1 MDSMFH
7 SIAIFLV
14 CVSVFLLLWDVRGFK
29 ERYHQEKNDL
39 TKEIKNICSI
49 FEKLSRRVTKAEHNT
64 KEIGFDLETLSRK
77 VDEIELKIDNIELET
92 DDIKQRIDDI
102 KRETDDIKQ
111 RIDETEKIA
120 AQDEETE
127 DQRKER
133 EINERLGKD
142 IRNMLS
148 YDPYEAFRKK
158 AGR

>member
-49 FEKLSRRVTKAEHNT
+49 FGKLSRRVTKAEHNT

-77 VDEIELKIDNIELET
+77 IDEIELKIDNIEL
-92 DDIKQRIDDI
+92 
-102 KRETDDIKQ
+102 ETDDIKQ

>member
-77 VDEIELKIDNIELET
+77 IDEIELKIDNIELET
-92 DDIKQRIDDI
+92 DDIKQRID
-102 KRETDDIKQ
+102 
-111 RIDETEKIA
+111 ETEKIS

>member
-77 VDEIELKIDNIELET
+77 IDEIELKIDETEHKINNIEL
-92 DDIKQRIDDI
+92 
-102 KRETDDIKQ
+102 ETDDIKQ

>member
-14 CVSVFLLLWDVRGFK
+14 CVSVFLLLWDVRRFK

-77 VDEIELKIDNIELET
+77 IDEIELKIDETELKINNIEL
-92 DDIKQRIDDI
+92 
-102 KRETDDIKQ
+102 ETDDIKQ

>member
-64 KEIGFDLETLSRK
+64 KEICFDLETLSRK
-77 VDEIELKIDNIELET
+77 IDEIELKIDNIEL
-92 DDIKQRIDDI
+92 
-102 KRETDDIKQ
+102 ETDDIKQ

>member
-64 KEIGFDLETLSRK
+64 KEIGFDLETLSLK
-77 VDEIELKIDNIELET
+77 IDEIELKINNIEL
-92 DDIKQRIDDI
+92 
-102 KRETDDIKQ
+102 ETDDIKQ

>member
-49 FEKLSRRVTKAEHNT
+49 FEKLSQRVTKAEHNT

-77 VDEIELKIDNIELET
+77 VDEIEHKIDNIEL
-92 DDIKQRIDDI
+92 
-102 KRETDDIKQ
+102 ETDDIKQ

>member
-49 FEKLSRRVTKAEHNT
+49 FEKLSRRVTKAEHKT

-77 VDEIELKIDNIELET
+77 IDEIELKIDNIEL
-92 DDIKQRIDDI
+92 
-102 KRETDDIKQ
+102 ETDDIKQ

>member
-92 DDIKQRIDDI
+92 DDIKQRID
-102 KRETDDIKQ
+102 
-111 RIDETEKIA
+111 ETEKIA

>member
-77 VDEIELKIDNIELET
+77 IDEIELKIDNIELET

>member
-49 FEKLSRRVTKAEHNT
+49 FKKLSRRVTKAEHNT

-77 VDEIELKIDNIELET
+77 VDEIELKINNIEL
-92 DDIKQRIDDI
+92 
-102 KRETDDIKQ
+102 ETDDIKQ

>member
-77 VDEIELKIDNIELET
+77 IDEIELKIDNIELET
-92 DDIKQRIDDI
+92 N
-102 KRETDDIKQ
+102 DIKQ

>member
-77 VDEIELKIDNIELET
+77 IDEIELKIDETELKINNIELET
-92 DDIKQRIDDI
+92 DDIKQ
-102 KRETDDIKQ
+102 
-111 RIDETEKIA
+111 
-120 AQDEETE
+120 
-127 DQRKER
+127 
-133 EINERLGKD
+133 
-142 IRNMLS
+142 
-148 YDPYEAFRKK
+148 KK
-158 AGR
+158 

>member
-64 KEIGFDLETLSRK
+64 KEICFDLETLSRK
-77 VDEIELKIDNIELET
+77 IDEIELKIDNIELET

>member
-64 KEIGFDLETLSRK
+64 KEIGFDLETLSRT
-77 VDEIELKIDNIELET
+77 VDEIELKINNIEL
-92 DDIKQRIDDI
+92 
-102 KRETDDIKQ
+102 ETDDIKQ

>member
-14 CVSVFLLLWDVRGFK
+14 CVSVFLLLWDVRRFK

-77 VDEIELKIDNIELET
+77 IDEIELKIDNIEL
-92 DDIKQRIDDI
+92 
-102 KRETDDIKQ
+102 ETDDIKQ

-148 YDPYEAFRKK
+148 YDPYEAFRNK

>member
-1 MDSMFH
+1 MFH

-77 VDEIELKIDNIELET
+77 IDEIELKIDNIELET

>member
-77 VDEIELKIDNIELET
+77 IDEIELKINNIE
-92 DDIKQRIDDI
+92 
-102 KRETDDIKQ
+102 RETDDIKQ

>member
-14 CVSVFLLLWDVRGFK
+14 CVSVFLLLWDVRRFK

-64 KEIGFDLETLSRK
+64 KEIGFDLETLSLK
-77 VDEIELKIDNIELET
+77 IDEIELKINNIEL
-92 DDIKQRIDDI
+92 
-102 KRETDDIKQ
+102 ETDDIKQ

>member
-39 TKEIKNICSI
+39 TKEI
-49 FEKLSRRVTKAEHNT
+49 
-64 KEIGFDLETLSRK
+64 GFDLETLSRK
-77 VDEIELKIDNIELET
+77 IDEIELKIDNIELET

>member
-1 MDSMFH
+1 MFH

-77 VDEIELKIDNIELET
+77 IDEIELKIDNIEL
-92 DDIKQRIDDI
+92 
-102 KRETDDIKQ
+102 ETDDIKQ

>member
-49 FEKLSRRVTKAEHNT
+49 FEKISRRVTKAEHNT

-77 VDEIELKIDNIELET
+77 IDEIELKIDNIEL
-92 DDIKQRIDDI
+92 
-102 KRETDDIKQ
+102 ETDDIKQ

>member
-1 MDSMFH
+1 MFH

-77 VDEIELKIDNIELET
+77 IDEIELKIDETELKINNIEL
-92 DDIKQRIDDI
+92 
-102 KRETDDIKQ
+102 ETDDIKQ

>member
-77 VDEIELKIDNIELET
+77 IDEIELKIDETELKINNIEL
-92 DDIKQRIDDI
+92 
-102 KRETDDIKQ
+102 ETDDIKQ

>member
-77 VDEIELKIDNIELET
+77 IDEIELKIDNIEL
-92 DDIKQRIDDI
+92 
-102 KRETDDIKQ
+102 ETDDIKQ

>member
-64 KEIGFDLETLSRK
+64 KEIGFDLETLSLK
-77 VDEIELKIDNIELET
+77 IDEIEHKINNIEL
-92 DDIKQRIDDI
+92 
-102 KRETDDIKQ
+102 ETDDIKQ

>member
-1 MDSMFH
+1 MFH

-77 VDEIELKIDNIELET
+77 IDEIELKINNIE
-92 DDIKQRIDDI
+92 
-102 KRETDDIKQ
+102 RETDDIKQ

>member
-77 VDEIELKIDNIELET
+77 IDEIELKIDNIELET
-92 DDIKQRIDDI
+92 DDIKQR
-102 KRETDDIKQ
+102 T
-111 RIDETEKIA
+111 DETEKIA

>member
-77 VDEIELKIDNIELET
+77 IDEIELKIDNIEL
-92 DDIKQRIDDI
+92 
-102 KRETDDIKQ
+102 ETDDIKQ

-158 AGR
+158 AGRSKING

>member
-1 MDSMFH
+1 MQNFCN
-7 SIAIFLV
+7 IIYP
-14 CVSVFLLLWDVRGFK
+14 FK
-29 ERYHQEKNDL
+29 IN
-39 TKEIKNICSI
+39 
-49 FEKLSRRVTKAEHNT
+49 
-64 KEIGFDLETLSRK
+64 
-77 VDEIELKIDNIELET
+77 NIE
-92 DDIKQRIDDI
+92 
-102 KRETDDIKQ
+102 RETDDIKQ

>member
-39 TKEIKNICSI
+39 TKEIKNVCSI

-77 VDEIELKIDNIELET
+77 IDEIELKIDNIEL
-92 DDIKQRIDDI
+92 
-102 KRETDDIKQ
+102 ETDDIKQ